1 MLFKATSKKKDQ
13 TYLLCNCE
21 GTSDLLKFWVGD
33 SNTMCGTLKFDSKD
47 GCILL
52 DYVVIKDAVDTTMEL
67 TFNHVKLVRVCGSI
81 DNSF

>member
-1 MLFKATSKKKDQ
+1 
-13 TYLLCNCE
+13 
-21 GTSDLLKFWVGD
+21 
-33 SNTMCGTLKFDSKD
+33 MCGTLKFDGKD

-67 TFNHVKLVRVCGSI
+67 TFNHVKLVRVCGCI